1 MRPVN
6 GNGTA
11 AVGSDQFA
19 AALAEVQFKT
29 PRLPIVSL
37 RNHGPLNG
45 LGADGPAS
53 LGMAAT
59 DEDLIIAARAA
70 GCEFVIECGPRGFLT
85 AAVRAPSG
93 VLQFMPEARTEV
105 AGDIR
110 V

>member
-6 GNGTA
+6 GHGTA
-11 AVGSDQFA
+11 AAASDQFA
-19 AALAEVQFKT
+19 AALAEVQFKA

-37 RNHGPLNG
+37 RNHGPLNR
-45 LGADGPAS
+45 LAADRLAS
-53 LGMAAT
+53 LGAAAT
-59 DEDLIIAARAA
+59 DEDLVTAARAA

-93 VLQFMPEARTEV
+93 VLQFMPEARAEV
-105 AGDIR
+105 AEDVR